1 MNAEIITIGTE
12 LLLGQILD
20 TNSLYLSKKLS
31 EIGVNL
37 YYKTS
42 VGDNTGRIKE
52 TLSIAASR
60 SDLII
65 ITGGLGP
72 TVDDVTRDAISEW
85 SGKKLVLNDNILKQI
100 EQFFKNRNIKMPEN
114 NKLQAYLPQGALIL
128 ENRVGTAPGFI
139 LEHNSKII
147 VCVPGVPAEMKP
159 MIETGVIPYL
169 IEKSLAGR
177 FVILSKRIK
186 LTGLPESVIDEKIR
200 DIFIE
205 SRNPTVAILAH
216 QTEIEI
222 RLTSRA
228 ETREKAIEMIDNLKK
243 EIYNRVGENIY
254 GEDDE
259 ALEEKVAILLKEK
272 KLTISTAES
281 CTAGL
286 ISYRL
291 TNIPGSSQ
299 YFLGGVNTY
308 SNESK
313 INMLGVSEEVIKKYG
328 AVSEECAEQMTQKCR
343 EKFGSD
349 ISIAVSGIAGPDGA
363 TKEKPVGLV
372 FVAIDFKGE
381 IKIFK
386 YNFGG
391 LRDTVRART
400 GQMALFELYKLLKKH
415 DVDR

>member
-20 TNSLYLSKKLS
+20 TNSLYLSKKLA
-31 EIGVNL
+31 EIGINL

-42 VGDNTGRIKE
+42 VGDNITRIKE
-52 TLSIAASR
+52 TLSIAANR

-72 TVDDVTRDAISEW
+72 TVDDVTRDAIAEW
-85 SGKKLVLNDNILKQI
+85 TGKKLLLDNEVLHRI

-114 NKLQAYLPQGALIL
+114 NKLQAYLPEGALIL
-128 ENRVGTAPGFI
+128 ENKVGTAPGFI
-139 LEHNSKII
+139 LEHNSRII
-147 VCVPGVPAEMKP
+147 ACVPGVPAEMKP
-159 MIETGVIPYL
+159 MIETGLIPYL
-169 IEKSLAGR
+169 IEKYGAGK
-177 FVILSKRIK
+177 FLILSKRIK
-186 LTGLPESVIDEKIR
+186 LTGIPESLIDEKIK

-205 SRNPTVAILAH
+205 SKNPTVAILAH

-222 RLTSRA
+222 RLTAKA
-228 ETREKAIEMIDNLKK
+228 ENKEQAISLIENLKR
-243 EIYNRVGENIY
+243 EIYNRLSDNIF

-259 ALEEKVAILLKEK
+259 TLEEKVAILLKDK
-272 KLTISTAES
+272 KLTIATAES

-286 ISYRL
+286 LSYRL
-291 TNIPGSSQ
+291 TNIPGSSL

-313 INMLGVSEEVIKKYG
+313 INLLGVKEETIKKYG
-328 AVSEECAEQMTQKCR
+328 AVSEECARQMAQKCR

-349 ISIAVSGIAGPDGA
+349 IAIAISGIAGPDGG
-363 TKEKPVGLV
+363 TVEKPVGLV
-372 FVAIDFKGE
+372 YMAIDFKGD

-386 YNFGG
+386 FNFGG
-391 LRDTVRART
+391 LRDVVRARAS
-400 GQMALFELYKLLKKH
+400 QMALFELYKLLKTN
-415 DVDR
+415 